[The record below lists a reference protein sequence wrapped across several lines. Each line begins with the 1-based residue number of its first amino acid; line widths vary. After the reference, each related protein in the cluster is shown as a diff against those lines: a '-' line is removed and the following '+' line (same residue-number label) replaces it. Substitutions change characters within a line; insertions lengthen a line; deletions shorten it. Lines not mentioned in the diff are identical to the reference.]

1 MADHLGSTIT
11 PLVETATATIT
22 PPLVTVGTTSVVAGV
37 CGATTITVTPG
48 AAVTS
53 ALGDWSKRDSLPRA
67 NELHRRNN
75 YPQSVSCLVCHLP
88 SCMILVPQ

>member
-11 PLVETATATIT
+11 PSVKTATATIT

-53 ALGDWSKRDSLPRA
+53 ALGEWTKRDGMPRA
-67 NELHRRNN
+67 NDLRRRND
-75 YPQSVSCLVCHLP
+75 YPQSVSCLVCRLP
-88 SCMILVPQ
+88 SS